1 MRSTAFS
8 MPPLPSFD
16 ALFGAAA
23 RHPFT
28 QPLAALSAAINHLL
42 AAEPWARTQL
52 APHAGKTLNVVVEPL
67 TIGLTVTSDGLVARA
82 EAAAPPDTTITL
94 PASALPRVLT
104 GGIDA
109 VMRDVRI
116 DGDAE
121 FAQVVSML
129 VRTLR
134 WDAEEDLSKLIGDA
148 ASHRVAS
155 AVRSARGEMKRTG
168 ERATAGVTEY
178 LLEENPQLVRPRAV
192 EALAD
197 AVRTLRDDL
206 ARLEKRVD
214 RLALTTASSR

>member
-1 MRSTAFS
+1 MRSTAFT
-8 MPPLPSFD
+8 MPPLSSFAPSFD
-16 ALFGAAA
+16 ALFGASLP
-23 RHPFT
+23 HPFD
-28 QPLAALSAAINHLL
+28 ALPATINHLL

-52 APHAGKTLNVVVEPL
+52 VAHAGKTLCVVVEPL
-67 TIGLTVTSDGLVARA
+67 RIGLTVTPEGMVARA
-82 EAAAPPDTTITL
+82 DPAVAPDTTVTV

-121 FAQVVSML
+121 FAQLVSTL
-129 VRTLR
+129 ARTLR
-134 WDAEEDLSKLIGDA
+134 WDAEEDLSKIVGDA
-148 ASHRVAS
+148 ASHRLVS
-155 AVRSARGEMKRTG
+155 AFRSARGEIRRTG
-168 ERATAGVTEY
+168 ERAAANVTEY

-197 AVRTLRDDL
+197 ALRTLRDDL

-214 RLALTTASSR
+214 RLTLATAPGR

>member
-1 MRSTAFS
+1 MRSAAFS
-8 MPPLPSFD
+8 IPPLP
-16 ALFGAAA
+16 LFGAAFP
-23 RHPFT
+23 HPLDAF
-28 QPLAALSAAINHLL
+28 PAAINHLL
-42 AAEPWARTQL
+42 AAEPWAKAQL
-52 APHAGKTLNVVVEPL
+52 VPHAGKTLCVVVEPFR
-67 TIGLTVTSDGLVARA
+67 IGLTVTSDGLVARSIDAAVGA
-82 EAAAPPDTTITL
+82 ETTVTL

-121 FAQVVSML
+121 FAQVVSTL
-129 VRTLR
+129 ARTLR
-134 WDAEEDLSKLIGDA
+134 WDAEEDLSKVIGDA
-148 ASHRVAS
+148 ASHRVVA
-155 AVRSARGEMKRTG
+155 AVRSARGEFKRTG

-206 ARLEKRVD
+206 ARFEKRVD
-214 RLALTTASSR
+214 RLALATAAGR